1 VAGRRD
7 ADVWT
12 FRVIKPET
20 VQTGIGTVDAI
31 HLIRLAPPDSKEQ
44 TLDIWLAP
52 SKEWYPV
59 RIRFT
64 DNDDEFVDQTLQN
77 ITRK

>member
-1 VAGRRD
+1 M
-7 ADVWT
+7 
-12 FRVIKPET
+12 IKSET
-20 VQTGIGTVDAI
+20 VKTGVGSVDAV
-31 HLIRLAPPDSKEQ
+31 HLIRLPPPDSKDQ

-64 DNDDEFVDQTLQN
+64 DNDDEYVDQTLQSIN
-77 ITRK
+77 RR